1 MQFLPID
8 YLVLLNSG
16 SISFGLRF
24 FAKHVHYCRLDEVF
38 RYPREHFRCVSCRAK
53 VTSADNH
60 SNPSRNMDE

>member
-1 MQFLPID
+1 MQFLPIN

-38 RYPREHFRCVSCRAK
+38 RYPANRGYI
-53 VTSADNH
+53 SAVWAVVQK
-60 SNPSRNMDE
+60 